1 MTAVEPTMLF
11 ATLNVAGIV
20 PAELLFLKIYSYCF
34 WGFASRKSFTI
45 GTIVVMRFISVTC
58 VVLGKIASLDSERGE
73 KSDSGCKVV
82 VDDADVVQSLDRHV
96 PSIAAA
102 RVRAHNASGNNSF
115 AMAPSSMA
123 PILLPWLLTR
133 RFC

>member
-1 MTAVEPTMLF
+1 MTPGEPTMLSV
-11 ATLNVAGIV
+11 TLNVARIV
-20 PAELLFLKIYSYCF
+20 PSELLFLKIYSYCF

-82 VDDADVVQSLDRHV
+82 DDDADVIHSLDRHV
-96 PSIAAA
+96 P
-102 RVRAHNASGNNSF
+102 
-115 AMAPSSMA
+115 
-123 PILLPWLLTR
+123 ILAGGDLQPQRISQQLLSHGS
-133 RFC
+133 

>member
-1 MTAVEPTMLF
+1 
-11 ATLNVAGIV
+11 
-20 PAELLFLKIYSYCF
+20 
-34 WGFASRKSFTI
+34 
-45 GTIVVMRFISVTC
+45 MRFISVTC
-58 VVLGKIASLDSERGE
+58 VVLGKIARLDSERGE
-73 KSDSGCKVV
+73 KSDRGCKVG
-82 VDDADVVQSLDRHV
+82 DDHADVVQSLDRHV

-102 RVRAHNASGNNSF
+102 RVRAHNALGNSSF